1 MRINSNDTAF
11 SVWSNYSKN
20 VNAMKASMT
29 RLSTGTIQNTDDPA
43 GIGIS
48 ERMRAQI
55 KGTAMARQNTDNAIS
70 MFQTAD
76 SWMQKISDNISR
88 MKALAIEAEG
98 VTSAADKAN
107 IQTEFASMQDE
118 VTRITSYYTSAAK
131 FNGLYLFRGGN
142 GVAIANGDKVDT
154 SSKISIQIGADS
166 NQSITLD
173 LKDLQVTNTE
183 VIGTSHSYTY
193 NGTVISGS
201 THDAIGWNT
210 IIDKSK
216 LSSTSTGVVSRIDLA
231 IDYIAIAR
239 ASMAA
244 QQKRVEA
251 SREGLLTYQ
260 DNLTSAESKIRDV
273 DMAAESTTFAKYQIL
288 TNAANAMLSQANQL
302 PQSVLQLL
310 Q

>member
-1 MRINSNDTAF
+1 MRINNNDTAF
-11 SVWSNYSKN
+11 SVWSSYTKN
-20 VNAMKASMT
+20 VTGMKASMS

-55 KGTAMARQNTDNAIS
+55 KGTTMARQNTDNTIS
-70 MFQTAD
+70 LFQTAD
-76 SWMQKISDNISR
+76 SWMQKISDNVAR
-88 MKALAIEAEG
+88 MKTLATEAQG
-98 VTSAADKAN
+98 ITSAADKSN
-107 IQTEFASMQDE
+107 IQTEFKSMQDE
-118 VTRITSYYTSAAK
+118 ITRITSQYTSAAK
-131 FNGLYLFRGGN
+131 FNGIYLFRGGN
-142 GVAIANGDKVDT
+142 GNAVIGGDLVDT
-154 SSKISIQIGADS
+154 SSKIKVQIGADV
-166 NQSITLD
+166 NQTLELD
-173 LKDLQVTNTE
+173 LKDLQVTNDE
-183 VIGTSHSYTY
+183 VIGTAHTYTY
-193 NGTVISGS
+193 SGTEITGSG
-201 THDAIGWNT
+201 HAAIAWNT
-210 IIDKSK
+210 IIDSTKMSV
-216 LSSTSTGVVSRIDLA
+216 SSTNVIANIDSA
-231 IDYIAIAR
+231 VTFVAKAR
-239 ASMAA
+239 ASVAA